1 MANSQHKYRMGLIG
15 NCQYLA
21 HIDDQADVKWMCWPR
36 FDSSFLFGS
45 LLDKDKG
52 GHFQVRPDQDEF
64 QSTQKYLPNT
74 NILTTEFL
82 TSDGAFRVTDFA
94 PRFRSVGRYMRP
106 NMLCRKVEPL
116 SGSPKIRINC
126 TPKRNYGTLDPEI
139 TVTSDSIQYEGFEKP
154 VGLYTDVPLTYVT
167 EERPFTLNQP
177 VYLILNWGGPLEQSP
192 KETCENFL
200 QQTRAYWEQW
210 VFHTSI
216 GPFYQSAVIRSAL
229 TLKMHQFEDTG
240 AIIASSTTSLP
251 EFPGSG
257 RTWDYRYCWIRDS
270 YYTLKA
276 LNGIGHFDELVGFSN
291 FVQNIAISEDKGF
304 QPLYAISGESKL
316 TENIIELDGYMGNK
330 PVRIGNQAYEHIQ
343 NDVYGQVLV
352 SLLPLYT
359 DDRFVQHGFTTPS
372 LQLIRDVLS
381 QIERR
386 LDEPDAGLWEFRN
399 TAWKFC
405 YTYLFHWAGAHA
417 ALKIARRF
425 QDQPMAERAQNIIQ
439 KSRVEIEK
447 CYRPN
452 LGAYTQA
459 QEVETMDACLFHL
472 VTMNYLDHNSE
483 RARSQIE
490 MLTKRLHVGETGLFF
505 RYKHEDDFGK
515 PEAAFLICGFWYVEA
530 LACVGK
536 VAEAISTFEQLLK
549 YSNDLGLFSEDVG
562 PDDGSQWGNFP
573 QTYSHVGLMN
583 AAARIQT
590 KLDKPLF
597 L

>member
-1 MANSQHKYRMGLIG
+1 MGLIG

-21 HIDDQADVKWMCWPR
+21 HIDDQADIKWMCWPR

-45 LLDKDKG
+45 LLDKDRG
-52 GHFQVRPDQDEF
+52 GHFQVRPDHDDF
-64 QSTQKYLPNT
+64 SSTQKYIPNT

-82 TSDGAFRVTDFA
+82 TADGAYRVTDFA
-94 PRFRSVGRYMRP
+94 PRFRTVGRFARP

-116 SGSPKIRINC
+116 SGSPKIRIRC
-126 TPKRNYGTLDPEI
+126 TPKGGYGSTQPEVS
-139 TVTSDSIQYEGFEKP
+139 VTSDSIQYEGLEKP
-154 VGLYTDVPLTYVT
+154 VGLYTDVPFTYIT
-167 EERPFTLNQP
+167 EERSFTLNQP
-177 VYLILNWGGPLEQSP
+177 VYLVLNWGGPIEQSP
-192 KETCENFL
+192 KDTVETFL
-200 QQTRAYWEQW
+200 QQTRTYWEQW

-216 GPFYQSAVIRSAL
+216 GPFYQTAVIRSAL

-270 YYTLKA
+270 FYTLKA

-291 FVQNIAISEDKGF
+291 FVQNIAVGEEKGF

-316 TENIIELDGYMGNK
+316 TENIIDLDGYLGNK

-372 LQLIRDVLS
+372 LQLIRDVLT

-405 YTYLFHWAGAHA
+405 YTYLFHWAGGHA

-425 QDQPMAERAQNIIQ
+425 QDQPMAERAQVIIH
-439 KSRVEIEK
+439 KSRMEIEK
-447 CYRPN
+447 CYRPK

-472 VTMNYLDHNSE
+472 ITMNYLDHNSE
-483 RARSQIE
+483 RARNQIE
-490 MLTKRLHVGETGLFF
+490 VLTKRLHVGETGLFF

-530 LACVGK
+530 LACVGR

-562 PDDGSQWGNFP
+562 PEDGSQWGNFP

>member
-1 MANSQHKYRMGLIG
+1 MATSQHKYKMGLIG

-21 HIDDQADVKWMCWPR
+21 HIDDQADIRWMCWPR

-45 LLDKDKG
+45 LLDKEKG
-52 GHFQVRPDQDEF
+52 GHFQIRPVNDF
-64 QSTQKYLPNT
+64 QSAQKYLPNT

-82 TSDGAFRVTDFA
+82 TADGAFRVTDFA
-94 PRFRSVGRYMRP
+94 PRFRMNGRYARP
-106 NMLCRKVEPL
+106 HMLCRKIEPL
-116 SGSPKIRINC
+116 SGSPKIKIRC
-126 TPKRNYGTLDPEI
+126 TPKGDYGSRDPDVS
-139 TVTSDSIQYEGFEKP
+139 VTSDCILYDGFEKP
-154 VGLYTDVPLTYVT
+154 VRLYTDVAFTYIT

-177 VYLILNWGGPLEQSP
+177 IYLVLNWANHLEEST
-192 KETCENFL
+192 KDTVENLL

-210 VFHTSI
+210 VFHTTI

-240 AIIASSTTSLP
+240 AIIASATTSLP
-251 EFPGSG
+251 EYPGSG

-270 YYTLKA
+270 FYTLRA
-276 LNGIGHFDELVGFSN
+276 LNSIGHFDELVGFSN
-291 FVQNIAISEDKGF
+291 FLQNIAIGEEKGF
-304 QPLYAISGESKL
+304 QPLYAISGDWKL
-316 TENIIELDGYMGNK
+316 TENIIDLEGYLGNK

-372 LQLIRDVLS
+372 LQLIRDVLT

-399 TAWKFC
+399 TAYKFC
-405 YTYLFHWAGAHA
+405 YTYLFHWAGANA

-425 QDQPMAERAQNIIQ
+425 QDQPMADRASEIIQ
-439 KSRVEIEK
+439 KSKLEIEK

-452 LGAYTQA
+452 LGAYSQA
-459 QEVETMDACLFHL
+459 QEVDTMDACLFHL
-472 VTMNYLDHNSE
+472 ITMNYLEHGSD

-490 MLTKRLHVGETGLFF
+490 VLTKRLHVGETGLFF

-530 LACVGK
+530 LACVGR
-536 VAEAISTFEQLLK
+536 VAEAIATFEQLLK

-590 KLDKPLF
+590 KLDKPPF